1 MQDIIQPPAGSS
13 LEQDE
18 QDPDPFPE
26 DEEFFEVPDA
36 ESKEEAINKFLDGLE
51 GQERC
56 GFKDMHIFLDCLPV
70 PVGKEIQSMHHAEA
84 RAGQFLPDMDED
96 RNDLHHWNSSCTSM
110 QWNTGRYLYILVYC
124 GIYWDILVLVMYILV
139 YTGIYRDVP

>member
-18 QDPDPFPE
+18 QDPDPLPE

-51 GQERC
+51 GQERG
-56 GFKDMHIFLDCLPV
+56 GFKDMHIFLDCFPV
-70 PVGKEIQSMHHAEA
+70 PVGKEIRSMHHAEA

-96 RNDLHHWNSSCTSM
+96 EQKRFTPLELI
-110 QWNTGRYLYILVYC
+110 LYQHAVE
-124 GIYWDILVLVMYILV
+124 
-139 YTGIYRDVP
+139 YR